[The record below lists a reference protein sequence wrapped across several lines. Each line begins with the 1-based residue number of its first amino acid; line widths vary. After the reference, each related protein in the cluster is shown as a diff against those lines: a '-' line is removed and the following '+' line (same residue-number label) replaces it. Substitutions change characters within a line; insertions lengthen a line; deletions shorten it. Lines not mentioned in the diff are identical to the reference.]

1 MFSNLRMKN
10 EVVLQIYTVNTVRLI
25 QYIRD
30 DAADSKAQEDS
41 TSKSVNVDTTSIV
54 LSFIT
59 AR

>member
-54 LSFIT
+54 LSFTT